1 MAFSDWS
8 IDERKQIIDILKE
21 YPASVRLSV
30 RDKIKEMSAA
40 DALETVK
47 ALLSPSEDVKG
58 ANIPLSKE
66 KPLKDV
72 LSPLET
78 MQGDDIGNKSKKPV
92 KALESPLESAKHT
105 RSRQKK
111 SLGSSHSKKTPT
123 KAPTK
128 APAKP
133 VKPCEAV
140 KGKNTPLE
148 SVKAPDKP
156 LERVQGDIT
165 SPYYFDINTVRSDI
179 YHYIR
184 EYLNLHDMTEAD
196 LLKAPQRVFG
206 AVSDYVGEK
215 VFKGE
220 RILKSVP
227 YDDKGPYTTNNN
239 QYDIDKVQAILSL
252 YYSICK
258 EYNKA
263 FLLDYAAGF
272 LAVRD
277 QTLYNIAEKLTES
290 GFDIFKKR
298 EASLAAGIVDGKSS
312 PVGSLAV
319 LNRFHGW
326 AGTGANRTEVRETT
340 VMYPVLVD
348 INKSTS
354 EGLPDNSNK

>member
-1 MAFSDWS
+1 M
-8 IDERKQIIDILKE
+8 RV
-21 YPASVRLSV
+21 P
-30 RDKIKEMSAA
+30 
-40 DALETVK
+40 LETVK
-47 ALLSPSEDVKG
+47 APE
-58 ANIPLSKE
+58 
-66 KPLKDV
+66 
-72 LSPLET
+72 
-78 MQGDDIGNKSKKPV
+78 
-92 KALESPLESAKHT
+92 
-105 RSRQKK
+105 
-111 SLGSSHSKKTPT
+111 
-123 KAPTK
+123 
-128 APAKP
+128 
-133 VKPCEAV
+133 
-140 KGKNTPLE
+140 
-148 SVKAPDKP
+148 KP
-156 LERVQGDIT
+156 LERVQGDIS

-220 RILKSVP
+220 KILKSVP

-239 QYDIDKVQAILSL
+239 QYDIDKMSDVLNL

-298 EASLAAGIVDGKSS
+298 ESSLAAGIVDGKSS

-326 AGTGANRTEVRETT
+326 AGTGSNRTEVRETPLCILCWLT
-340 VMYPVLVD
+340 
-348 INKSTS
+348 
-354 EGLPDNSNK
+354 